1 VLTGGH
7 RNATFFILTRSH
19 LLRCEKVRGRGP
31 DQATRSVYHHHHARS
46 GGQVKVQLR
55 VVGDFSLTSNDK
67 ETHPAAVAFTSP
79 SPVAVALWTPA
90 LPCLQPR
97 PPVSPRPVP
106 VKPASV
112 LAAGNN
118 SLLGRGQTTG
128 VRQWWAVA
136 PSHYSLLSVA
146 SAISLSWKMWR
157 GSVCQPGGSF
167 QTVPFTLPP
176 VAPSA

>member
-1 VLTGGH
+1 LLTASVLTGGH

-97 PPVSPRPVP
+97 PPRSSQTSICSCSRQQFPP
-106 VKPASV
+106 
-112 LAAGNN
+112 
-118 SLLGRGQTTG
+118 GRGQTTG

-146 SAISLSWKMWR
+146 SATSLSWKMWR
-157 GSVCQPGGSF
+157 ASVCRTGR
-167 QTVPFTLPP
+167 
-176 VAPSA
+176 